1 MRRIRVE
8 HITSNQNPSV
18 KLARSLKDRKSRV
31 AEGKFLVEGAVMIRE
46 AVQCG
51 LAMHMLFARESE
63 AAFAEEMRG
72 HCRDCYIV
80 PDRILTQVCDTQ
92 TPQGVCAVFSLPQM
106 TDIDHLPNRIVAL
119 DGVQDPG
126 NVGTIWRTADA
137 AGFGAVIFGK
147 GTADG
152 YSPKVQRSAMGSGFR
167 LKQMVTDDLADTLAQ
182 LRSRGYR
189 VIASLLDGEPFFE
202 REDVGGK
209 YVLIV
214 GNEAKGIS
222 QSVREQADVRLK
234 LPMYGGAES
243 LNAAVAAAIMMYDL
257 VRFDHGK

>member
-1 MRRIRVE
+1 ME
-8 HITSNQNPSV
+8 HISSNQNPSV
-18 KLARSLKDRKSRV
+18 KLARSLKDRKARV

-46 AVQCG
+46 AVSCA
-51 LAMHMLFARESE
+51 LKMHMLFAREGE
-63 AAFAEEMRG
+63 EAFAAEMQG
-72 HCRDCYIV
+72 HCRDVYIV
-80 PDRILTQVCDTQ
+80 PDRLLTQICDTQ
-92 TPQGVCAVFSLPQM
+92 TPQGVCAVFSLPE
-106 TDIDHLPNRIVAL
+106 TTGIDNLPDRIVAL

-147 GTADG
+147 GSADG
-152 YSPKVQRSAMGSGFR
+152 WSPKVQRSSMGSGFR
-167 LKQMVTDDLADTLAQ
+167 LKHMTTDDLAATLKE
-182 LRSRGYR
+182 LRGRGYR

-222 QSVREQADVRLK
+222 EAVREQADVKLK

-257 VRFDHGK
+257 VRFEK

>member
-1 MRRIRVE
+1 MERIS
-8 HITSNQNPSV
+8 SNQNPSV
-18 KLARSLKDRKSRV
+18 KLARSLKDRKARV

-46 AVQCG
+46 AVSCG
-51 LAMHMLFARESE
+51 LKMHMLFVREGEES
-63 AAFAEEMRG
+63 FADEMQG
-72 HCRDCYIV
+72 KCRDIYIV
-80 PDRILTQVCDTQ
+80 PDRLMTQICDTQ
-92 TPQGVCAVFSLPQM
+92 TPQGVCAVFSLPETTAVDQ
-106 TDIDHLPNRIVAL
+106 LPDRIVAL

-147 GTADG
+147 GSADG
-152 YSPKVQRSAMGSGFR
+152 WSPKVQRSSMGSGFR
-167 LKQMVTDDLADTLAQ
+167 LKHMVSDDLAATLAE
-182 LRSRGYR
+182 LRGRGYR

-222 QSVREQADVRLK
+222 QAVREQADVKLK

-257 VRFDHGK
+257 VRFEK

>member
-1 MRRIRVE
+1 ME
-8 HITSNQNPSV
+8 HISSNQNPSV
-18 KLARSLKDRKSRV
+18 KLARSLKDRKARV

-46 AVQCG
+46 AVSCG
-51 LAMHMLFARESE
+51 LKMHMLFAREGE
-63 AAFAEEMRG
+63 EAFADEMQGR
-72 HCRDCYIV
+72 CRDIYIV
-80 PDRILTQVCDTQ
+80 PDRLLTQICDTQ
-92 TPQGVCAVFSLPQM
+92 TPQGVCAVFSLPE
-106 TDIDHLPNRIVAL
+106 TAGIDQLPDRIVAL

-147 GTADG
+147 GSADG
-152 YSPKVQRSAMGSGFR
+152 WSPKVQRSSMGSGFR
-167 LKQMVTDDLADTLAQ
+167 LKHMVSDDLADTLAE
-182 LRSRGYR
+182 LRGRGYR
-189 VIASLLDGEPFFE
+189 VIASLLDGDPFFE

-222 QSVREQADVRLK
+222 PAVRDQADVKLK

-257 VRFDHGK
+257 VRFEK